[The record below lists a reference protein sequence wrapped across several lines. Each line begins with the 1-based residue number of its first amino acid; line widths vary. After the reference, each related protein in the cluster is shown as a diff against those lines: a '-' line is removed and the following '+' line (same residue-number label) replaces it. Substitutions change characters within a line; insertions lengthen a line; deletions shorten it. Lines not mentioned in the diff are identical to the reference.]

1 MRGLFADKHQ
11 LLEHMV
17 TLVLQHRWWVIVSAF
32 LLMLVMAIGVIFFSV
47 TNDYR
52 ILFDEGN
59 PQLADLDT
67 LRNTYSTS
75 DRVLIAVAP
84 RQGQIFTRKVLGALE
99 ELTEAAWRTP
109 HSSRVDSLTNY
120 LHSEAFGD
128 DLVVAPLV
136 EDAYSLSAADL
147 ARVKTIALGMSELSG
162 RMVSHDGQV
171 SGLLINFILP
181 EEPDMAII
189 EITDYLNAL
198 LDQVRASHPD
208 INFYM
213 TGSIVMNR
221 AFADATKDDLLSL
234 TPIVFFV
241 IVIVTAILLRS
252 VFCTVAI
259 MTMTLFVI
267 STTMG
272 FAGWLGTVFSP
283 GNAGVPIIVMT
294 VTVAHSIHVVTGVL
308 SAMRHGLD
316 RDAAI
321 TESIHV
327 NAYPVFL
334 TSLTTAIG
342 FLSLNAAD
350 SPPFRSL
357 GNFVAFGIL
366 WAFVFSMTLLP
377 ALLSVLPLRSQ
388 AAQTVK
394 RGFFD
399 RLADFVI
406 ARRVFLFWFLGL
418 TTLALISGIP
428 RNELTDNW
436 KRYFDERYELRRAT
450 DFVIENLSGLDL
462 LEYSLDAGRQ
472 GGVTDPA
479 YLRTV
484 EAFADWYRKQ
494 PEVTNVQAFS
504 DVMKRLN
511 RNMHGDDPASYRLP
525 EDPELAAQY
534 LLLYELS
541 LPEGTDLNDRIDIA
555 KSATRMTVMARDM
568 STRAL
573 RQLDERAQAWLRVNL
588 PGVETKASG
597 ISVVFAYITERNIH
611 SMLQGTMIAMALIS
625 LLLVLA
631 FRSVR
636 LGLISLVPNF
646 IPAVM
651 SFGLWGYLV
660 GYVGLASSI
669 VVAIVL
675 GIVVDD
681 TIHFLSK
688 YLKSRREGFRA
699 PDAIRASFNTV
710 GQALWTTT
718 AVLSAGFL
726 VFSTSG
732 FEPSWALGMLVAITI
747 LFALLTDFLLLP
759 TLLMAMDRGELR

>member
-75 DRVLIAVAP
+75 DQVLIAVAP

-147 ARVKTIALGMSELSG
+147 ARVKTTALGMSELSG

-267 STTMG
+267 SITMG

-406 ARRVFLFWFLGL
+406 ARQVVLFWFLGL

-436 KRYFDERYELRRAT
+436 TRYFDERYELRRAT

-511 RNMHGDDPASYRLP
+511 RNMHGDDPTFYRLP

-597 ISVVFAYITERNIH
+597 ISVVFAYITERNIY